1 MQLPPIHNNPFKDII
16 PDGELPESHK
26 KSVLETV
33 ELIRCAL
40 QIADLFT
47 ITQAEVKAEF
57 YNHVFNRNGNNNN
70 GNNNANINPDEEPK

>member
-1 MQLPPIHNNPFKDII
+1 MVSYPRAT
-16 PDGELPESHK
+16 K